1 MAHYDIFRH
10 HLATKY
16 PAYGHALWEPS
27 PGGRYPAVAVG
38 DVGFTRE
45 GQFHRLFNV
54 LLSPNDPSH
63 RLGVPDEN
71 AQLRPRVEDHI
82 ITGMLRPHNFCSEG
96 VALESESAVFA
107 KEPRNPG
114 EVSFS
119 CRKKQGAAVL
129 SLPIQARC
137 KNTVALGDFGDWAIE
152 HIDRWFAWARELG
165 MGINRMEDII
175 LVTGAHLTRSW
186 TNVAFLE
193 GQTDARVS
201 FKVQVVADTSINWDV
216 SPDRIM
222 GAVLSYGPTGE
233 NLPEDQCIFLRG
245 YRVTRRLMILPR
257 LKGAAGPGPD
267 SKGSDSEPDM
277 ELVPISTVPEYRDP
291 LHILLEYV
299 AESAPDCDMVL
310 VHDDDL
316 ARLDGFGDDTTL
328 SSRMQWRLTCGA
340 PSLRF
345 VRFHS
350 SQVSKMQMPTQ
361 KPSGRPRSQDR
372 TYSKGGLCRR
382 RHPLESLLVQPA
394 STNRVNLV
402 AP

>member
-1 MAHYDIFRH
+1 MPCHSLSHYR
-10 HLATKY
+10 
-16 PAYGHALWEPS
+16 
-27 PGGRYPAVAVG
+27 
-38 DVGFTRE
+38 
-45 GQFHRLFNV
+45 
-54 LLSPNDPSH
+54 
-63 RLGVPDEN
+63 
-71 AQLRPRVEDHI
+71 
-82 ITGMLRPHNFCSEG
+82 
-96 VALESESAVFA
+96 
-107 KEPRNPG
+107 PRNPG

-137 KNTVALGDFGDWAIE
+137 ENTVALGDFGDWAIE

-201 FKVQVVADTSINWDV
+201 FRVQVVADTSINWDV
-216 SPDRIM
+216 SPDRVM

-267 SKGSDSEPDM
+267 SKGSDSERDM
-277 ELVPISTVPEYRDP
+277 ELIPISTVPEYRDP

-316 ARLDGFGDDTTL
+316 ARLDGFGDDTTF
-328 SSRMQWRLTCGA
+328 SSRVQWRLTCDA

-361 KPSGRPRSQDR
+361 KPSGQPRSQDR

-382 RHPLESLLVQPA
+382 RHPLESLLVHLLPRA
-394 STNRVNLV
+394 SPNRVNLV
-402 AP
+402 AL